1 MSTVNVCMGQMRVI
15 FSDVDGNLRRAVDF
29 VKRSS
34 SMGCNIVVLPETLDV
49 GWLNPDARELAKP
62 IPGPYSDVLADAA
75 RSYGIY
81 VVAGLTELDGGKV
94 YDAAVVISPEGK
106 LLWKY
111 RKINLTDEEQEIYEV
126 GDRVGVVDT
135 EYGRL
140 GVSICI
146 DNAPNSLVIAHSMAR
161 MGASMILS
169 PSGWAIPPSYDLSKE
184 HYLEGPYGKHWVVS
198 YTTMARLYDIAM
210 VGVSSVG
217 EMTKGPWAGWR
228 LIGSSLAVGPGG
240 VVLARGKEGVDAEDL
255 IKVTLTIPP
264 RRVKGGKYAELL
276 WSRGYF
282 MP

>member
-111 RKINLTDEEQEIYEV
+111 RKINLTNEEQEIYEV

>member
-1 MSTVNVCMGQMRVI
+1 MSTVNVCMGQMRVT

-111 RKINLTDEEQEIYEV
+111 RKINLTNEEQEIYEV